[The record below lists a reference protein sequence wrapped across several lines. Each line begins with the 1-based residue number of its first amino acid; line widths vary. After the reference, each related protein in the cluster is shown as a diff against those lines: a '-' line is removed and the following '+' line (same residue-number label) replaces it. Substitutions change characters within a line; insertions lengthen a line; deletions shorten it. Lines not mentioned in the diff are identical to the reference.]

1 MRLGTVL
8 LKGKLPYRFR
18 GKYRIVK
25 KPTFEDLLKLR
36 HDFEREETNMLILR
50 HPYLTSQQSHG
61 HMSHIEKPTLGK
73 IYGKLN
79 EEKFSKSVTI
89 ADRLSHLKVS
99 EAWD

>member
-8 LKGKLPYRFR
+8 LKQIPYRFR

-25 KPTFEDLLKLR
+25 KPSFEDLLKLR
-36 HDFEREETNMLILR
+36 HDFEREERNMLILR
-50 HPYLTSQQSHG
+50 HPYLTSQQSRG
-61 HMSHIEKPTLGK
+61 HMNHIEKPTLSK
-73 IYGKLN
+73 IYGKLKD
-79 EEKFSKSVTI
+79 EKFSKSITI